1 MNEDIMKPKLNNL
14 AVFFLILGYISCNNQ
29 EKAISSSEPLDVE
42 PIKKHIVTPSVVE
55 SERLGTLNYFDGYP
69 SEETVQKVYDN
80 LDFSRGM
87 ETFLNGIP
95 AASMHALIEGF
106 KEAGVTNLGEIGIF
120 ENLMDSKSIFLT
132 PNTESVY
139 TISHFDLKN
148 GPVVVESPPNTL
160 GMINDMFF
168 RYVTDLGNAGPD
180 RGQGGKF
187 LVLPPGYEGEVPEGY
202 YVVQSP
208 TYQNIIFWRG
218 FLQEGDPKPAVES
231 IKASTNIYLLSEVD
245 NPPEPVFINWSGK
258 RFNTVHANDF
268 KFYEE
273 LNEVIQHEPSE
284 AFEPQ
289 ILGLY
294 KTIGIEKGKVFDPDP
309 RLKAILEDAIK
320 VGNATARAISFS
332 PRNEEI
338 YKYPDSYWTIAF
350 LGGYKFQTNNAR
362 ELDGRTLFHYIAT
375 AVTPAME
382 IERVGVGSQYAATYK
397 DRDGHYLDG
406 SKNYKLNI
414 PANPPVKD
422 FWSIVVYDPQTRS
435 MLETD
440 NPFPSLNSERSDLEK
455 NSDGSV
461 DLYFGPKP
469 PEGKEKNWIQTVENK
484 GWFVILRIY
493 GPLEPWFDETWKPG
507 EIELISDTK

>member
-1 MNEDIMKPKLNNL
+1 MQTTYFKFAVL
-14 AVFFLILGYISCNNQ
+14 ALITFLFACTAPE
-29 EKAISSSEPLDVE
+29 EKAVKAEPIEVE

-55 SERLGTLNYFDGYP
+55 TERLGTLNYFDGYP

-80 LDFSRGM
+80 LDFTRGM

-106 KEAGVTNLGEIGIF
+106 KSEGVNELGEIAIF
-120 ENLMDSKSIFLT
+120 ENLMDSRSIFLT

-139 TISHFDLKN
+139 TISHFDLKK
-148 GPVVVESPPNTL
+148 GPIVVESPPNTL
-160 GMINDMFF
+160 GMINDMYF

-180 RGQGGKF
+180 KGQGGKY
-187 LVLPPGYEGEVPEGY
+187 LILPPDYDGMVPAGYF
-202 YVVQSP
+202 VVRPP

-218 FLQEGDPKPAVES
+218 FLQKGDPKPAVES
-231 IKASTNIYLLSEVD
+231 IKANTNLYVLSQAK
-245 NPPEPVFINWSGK
+245 NPPAPIFLDWSGK

-273 LNEVIQHEPSE
+273 LNEVIQYEPSA

-289 ILGLY
+289 ILGLF
-294 KTIGIEKGKVFDPDP
+294 KSIGIEKGKEFDPDE
-309 RLKAILEDAIK
+309 RLRAILEDAVK
-320 VGNATARAISFS
+320 VGNATARSISFS
-332 PRNEEI
+332 PRNKAI
-338 YKYPDSYWTIAF
+338 YLYPESYWTIAF
-350 LGGYKFQTNNAR
+350 LGGYQFQTNNAR

-382 IERVGVGSQYAATYK
+382 IKMVGVGSQYAAAYK
-397 DRDGHYLDG
+397 DSEGHYLDG
-406 SKNYKLNI
+406 TKNYKLTI
-414 PANPPVKD
+414 PADPPVKD

-440 NPFPSLNSERSDLEK
+440 NPFPSVNSELSDLDK

-469 PEGKEKNWIQTVENK
+469 PQGKEKNWIQTIENK
-484 GWFVILRIY
+484 GWFVLLRIY
-493 GPLEPWFDETWKPG
+493 GPLEPWFDKTWKPG
-507 EIELISDTK
+507 EIELMTE

>member
-1 MNEDIMKPKLNNL
+1 MKKFLFKLTALFFILLLFSCSNHEEKNPTANNP
-14 AVFFLILGYISCNNQ
+14 AEI
-29 EKAISSSEPLDVE
+29 E

-55 SERLGTLNYFDGYP
+55 TERLGTLSYFDGYP
-69 SEETVQKVYDN
+69 AAETIQKVYDN
-80 LDFSRGM
+80 LDFNRGV
-87 ETFLNGIP
+87 ESFLNGIP
-95 AASMHALIEGF
+95 AASMHALVEGF
-106 KEAGVTNLGEIGIF
+106 KGEGVNELGEIAIF
-120 ENLMDSKSIFLT
+120 ESLMDSKSIFLT

-148 GPVVVESPPNTL
+148 GPIVIESPPNTL

-187 LVLPPGYEGEVPEGY
+187 LVLPPNYEGETPEGY
-202 YVVQSP
+202 FVVQSS

-218 FLQEGDPKPAVES
+218 FLQNGDPKPAVES
-231 IKASTNIYLLSEVD
+231 IKANTNIYLLSQTD
-245 NPPEPVFINWSGK
+245 NPPKPIFIDWSGK

-273 LNEVIQHEPSE
+273 LNEVIQYEPSE

-289 ILGLY
+289 LLGLF
-294 KTIGIEKGKVFDPDP
+294 KSIGIEKGKEFNPDS

-332 PRNEEI
+332 PRNKDI
-338 YKYPDSYWTIAF
+338 YIYPDSYWTIAF
-350 LGGYKFQTNNAR
+350 LGGYQFQTNNIR

-382 IERVGVGSQYAATYK
+382 IKRVGVGSQYAATYK
-397 DRDGHYLDG
+397 DSQGHYLDG

-440 NPFPSLNSERSDLEK
+440 NPYPSVNSELSDLEK

-461 DLYFGPKP
+461 DLYFGPNL
-469 PEGKEKNWIQTVENK
+469 PEGKERNWIQTIENK

-493 GPLEPWFDETWKPG
+493 GPLEPWFDKTWQPG
-507 EIELISDTK
+507 EIELITDNN

>member
-1 MNEDIMKPKLNNL
+1 MKIDLNKP
-14 AVFFLILGYISCNNQ
+14 AVLLLIFALFSCNNQ
-29 EKAISSSEPLDVE
+29 ETQNTTSEVLETE

-55 SERLGTLNYFDGYP
+55 SERLGTLSYFDGYP
-69 SEETVQKVYDN
+69 SEETVQKAYDN
-80 LDFSRGM
+80 LDFSRGV

-95 AASMHALIEGF
+95 AASMQALLEGF
-106 KEAGVTNLGEIGIF
+106 KGAGVNELGEIGIF
-120 ENLMDSKSIFLT
+120 ENLMDSRSIFLT

-148 GPVVVESPPNTL
+148 GPIVVESPPNTL

-187 LVLPPGYEGEVPEGY
+187 LVLPPDYEGEIPDGY

-231 IKASTNIYLLSEVD
+231 IKSNTNMYLLSQVE
-245 NPPEPVFINWSGK
+245 NPPKPVFINWSGK

-268 KFYEE
+268 KFFEE
-273 LNEVIQHEPSE
+273 LNEVIQYEPSK

-289 ILGLY
+289 ILGLF
-294 KTIGIEKGKVFDPDP
+294 KSIGIEKGKEFSPDA

-332 PRNEEI
+332 PRNTEV
-338 YKYPDSYWTIAF
+338 YLYPDSYWTTAF
-350 LGGYKFQTNNAR
+350 LGGYKFERDNVR
-362 ELDGRTLFHYIAT
+362 EVDGRTLFHYIAT

-382 IERVGVGSQYAATYK
+382 IEMVGVGSQYAASYK
-397 DRDGHYLDG
+397 DSEGQYLNG
-406 SKNYKLNI
+406 SKSYKLNI

-422 FWSIVVYDPQTRS
+422 FWSIVIYDPQTRS

-440 NPFPSLNSERSDLEK
+440 NPFPRVNSELSDLEK
-455 NSDGSV
+455 NSDGSI
-461 DLYFGPKP
+461 DLYFGPKS
-469 PEGKEKNWIQTVENK
+469 PEDKEKNWIQTIENK

-493 GPLEPWFDETWKPG
+493 GPLEPWFDKSWQPG
-507 EIELISDTK
+507 EIEPVGGY

>member
-1 MNEDIMKPKLNNL
+1 MKTFLNKLVAL
-14 AVFFLILGYISCNNQ
+14 FFILSLFSCSKHE
-29 EKAISSSEPLDVE
+29 EKKPTGENAAEIE

-55 SERLGTLNYFDGYP
+55 TERLGTLSYFDGYP
-69 SEETVQKVYDN
+69 SAETVQKVYDN
-80 LDFSRGM
+80 LDFNRGV
-87 ETFLNGIP
+87 ESFLNGIP
-95 AASMHALIEGF
+95 AASMHALVEGF
-106 KEAGVTNLGEIGIF
+106 KGAGVNELGEIAIF
-120 ENLMDSKSIFLT
+120 ESLMDSKSIFLT
-132 PNTESVY
+132 PNTESIY

-148 GPVVVESPPNTL
+148 GPIVIESPPNTL

-187 LVLPPGYEGEVPEGY
+187 LVLPPNYEGETPEGY
-202 YVVQSP
+202 FVVQSS

-218 FLQEGDPKPAVES
+218 FLQNGDPKPAVES
-231 IKASTNIYLLSEVD
+231 IKANTNIYLLSQTDV
-245 NPPEPVFINWSGK
+245 PPKPIFIDWSGK

-273 LNEVIQHEPSE
+273 LNEVIQYEPSE

-289 ILGLY
+289 LLGLF
-294 KTIGIEKGKVFDPDP
+294 KSIGIEKGKEFNPDS

-332 PRNEEI
+332 PRNKDI
-338 YKYPDSYWTIAF
+338 YIYPDSYWTIAF
-350 LGGYKFQTNNAR
+350 LGGYQFQTNNIR

-382 IERVGVGSQYAATYK
+382 IKRVGVGSQYAATYK
-397 DRDGHYLDG
+397 DSQGHYLDG

-440 NPFPSLNSERSDLEK
+440 NPYPSVNSELSDLEK

-461 DLYFGPKP
+461 DLYFGPNL
-469 PEGKEKNWIQTVENK
+469 PEGKERNWIQTIENK

-493 GPLEPWFDETWKPG
+493 GPLEPWFNKTWQPG
-507 EIELISDTK
+507 EIELFTDNN

>member
-1 MNEDIMKPKLNNL
+1 MQTKFYKLL
-14 AVFFLILGYISCNNQ
+14 ALLLIPAFFSCTAP
-29 EKAISSSEPLDVE
+29 EKKTVKTETSEID

-55 SERLGTLNYFDGYP
+55 TDRLGTLNYFDGYP

-80 LDFSRGM
+80 LDFTRGM

-95 AASMHALIEGF
+95 AASMQALFEGF
-106 KEAGVTNLGEIGIF
+106 TEVGINELGKIGIF
-120 ENLMDSKSIFLT
+120 ESLMDSKSLFLT

-148 GPVVVESPPNTL
+148 GPIVVESPPNTL

-180 RGQGGKF
+180 KGQGGKF
-187 LVLPPGYEGEVPEGY
+187 LVLPPDYTGEVPDGY
-202 YVVQSP
+202 FVVQSP

-218 FLQEGDPKPAVES
+218 FLEKGDPKPAVES
-231 IKASTNIYLLSEVD
+231 IKANTNIYLLSQVK
-245 NPPEPVFINWSGK
+245 NPPEPVFIDWSGK
-258 RFNTVHANDF
+258 RFNTIHANDF

-273 LNEVIQHEPSE
+273 LNKVIQYEPSS

-289 ILGLY
+289 ILGIF
-294 KTIGIEKGKVFDPDP
+294 KSIGIEKGKAFNPDA

-320 VGNATARAISFS
+320 VGNATARSISFS
-332 PRNEEI
+332 PRDEAVYI
-338 YKYPDSYWTIAF
+338 YPDSYWTIAF
-350 LGGYKFQTNNAR
+350 IGGYQFQNNNAR

-382 IERVGVGSQYAATYK
+382 IEMVGIGSQYAASYK
-397 DRDGHYLDG
+397 DREGDYLDG
-406 SKNYKLNI
+406 SKNYKLTI

-422 FWSIVVYDPQTRS
+422 FWSIVLYDPQTRS

-440 NPFPSLNSERSDLEK
+440 NPFPSVNSELNDLDK

-461 DLYFGPKP
+461 DLYFGPTP
-469 PEGKEKNWIQTVENK
+469 PEGKEKNWIQTIENK
-484 GWFVILRIY
+484 GWFVLLRLY
-493 GPLEPWFDETWKPG
+493 GPLEPWFDKSWQPG
-507 EIELISDTK
+507 EFELISD